1 MTKIIQ
7 ALENLELAN
16 IARLPK
22 EGEGLPDAE
31 HLQLCRDVILADIAR
46 RVMTDHLRLA
56 AVEAML
62 AFILKKN
69 VVEGRRRPSPAE
81 ASALGEDVSNFV
93 VTRTWLK
100 EFQSE
105 WPATLRSEEKH
116 EEGPAPD

>member
-1 MTKIIQ
+1 M
-7 ALENLELAN
+7 
-16 IARLPK
+16 PK
-22 EGEGLPDAE
+22 EGESIADAE
-31 HLQLCRDVILADIAR
+31 HLQLCRDIILADIGR
-46 RVMTDHLRLA
+46 RAMTDHLRLA

-81 ASALGEDVSNFV
+81 VSVLGEDVTNFV

-105 WPATLRSEEKH
+105 WPATLRSEAKDGE
-116 EEGPAPD
+116 ATN